1 MPTVL
6 GESSCKLR
14 DRPATTQQSQLGAHD
29 ICKLTTC
36 FSFHI
41 PGTQEGIEWKRH
53 ELRNATMTLLNA
65 FWFFFFFNIESLV
78 YALKVLMQ
86 HLHVPKR
93 LLQQMKNKS
102 VWVLT
107 YQVNRENCHRRR
119 VGYYRNRIGGHR
131 CFHCYSMMRPLDRAW
146 MNCYRHRLRHLQSDC
161 DEMKKNVD
169 ESTMMKTDLADDG
182 GGGGDARGDFL
193 YFLIQ
198 IIYY

>member
-1 MPTVL
+1 MQIDNLFFISYPRHTRGNWMKETRIAQCNDDL
-6 GESSCKLR
+6 
-14 DRPATTQQSQLGAHD
+14 TQ
-29 ICKLTTC
+29 
-36 FSFHI
+36 
-41 PGTQEGIEWKRH
+41 GI
-53 ELRNATMTLLNA
+53 LIL
-65 FWFFFFFNIESLV
+65 FFFFNIESLV